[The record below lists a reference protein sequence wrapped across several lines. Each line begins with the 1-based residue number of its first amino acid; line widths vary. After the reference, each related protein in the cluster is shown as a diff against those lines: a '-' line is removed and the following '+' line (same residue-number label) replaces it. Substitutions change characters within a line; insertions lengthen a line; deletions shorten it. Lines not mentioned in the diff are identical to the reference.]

1 MATMDVM
8 IEQSLSEKLN
18 ESELIAFQ
26 LLISQI
32 SEKVAAVLPGLL
44 AKRIVLSQVSASN
57 TTLKSIKTNDI
68 IPAMFIKAM
77 DKDTK
82 KIPMVILTKQ
92 SMMRMMIDAIMG
104 LEEKQET
111 SYQFDEFDFS
121 TAQEMITR
129 LFQDSAQQVSELANK
144 PVRDLAPSMSV
155 FKNFGDF
162 LQTMRLTSDA
172 AVTQIQM
179 TIQVEDTPAVPIM
192 VVLDFKAMI
201 KFIQDLGELI
211 PSAVSQPE
219 PAPTPISVHAE
230 EVKIE
235 AVPDVSPIVRQEE
248 PPVVMPKIEPASVP
262 VTTPVVP
269 AAAASVA
276 APVIREPV
284 PKAATPAP
292 VFAPQLQM
300 AAPEPEPFFSVPV
313 LQDNS
318 ALLMNVPLTISVEI
332 GQTRRKIK
340 EILEF
345 QPGTIIELDKQ
356 TGTPMDIIVDGSLF
370 ARGDV
375 VVVDENFGVRITE
388 LSEQRKQLRQK

>member
-1 MATMDVM
+1 MTTMDVM

-32 SEKVAAVLPGLL
+32 SEKVAEVLPGLL
-44 AKRIVLSQVSASN
+44 SKRIVLSQVSASN

-104 LEEKQET
+104 LEEKQDT
-111 SYQFDEFDFS
+111 SYQFDEFDLS

-144 PVRDLAPSMSV
+144 PVKDLAPSMSV

-172 AVTQIQM
+172 AVTQMQLM
-179 TIQVEDTPAVPIM
+179 IQVEDAPAVPIM
-192 VVLDFKAMI
+192 VVLDFKAAL
-201 KFIQDLGELI
+201 KFIQDLGELV
-211 PSAVSQPE
+211 PPAVAQPE
-219 PAPTPISVHAE
+219 LTPTPIPVQAE
-230 EVKIE
+230 EVKTE
-235 AVPDVSPIVRQEE
+235 PVFDVSPIAEQEE
-248 PPVVMPKIEPASVP
+248 PPVVMPKMEPAPVP
-262 VTTPVVP
+262 VTSPVMPP
-269 AAAASVA
+269 AAAL
-276 APVIREPV
+276 APVIPEPI
-284 PKAATPAP
+284 PMAAMPAP
-292 VFAPQLQM
+292 VAAPQLQM
-300 AAPEPEPFFSVPV
+300 AAPEPEPFFAVPA

-332 GQTRRKIK
+332 GQTRRRIK

-356 TGTPMDIIVDGSLF
+356 TGTPMDVIVDGSLF
-370 ARGDV
+370 ARGEV
-375 VVVDENFGVRITE
+375 VVIDENFGVRITE